1 MQGSMYQ
8 DVHFRVT
15 KYNASGAIVD
25 ARYCKCPQCR
35 HSAAPELNGHAAAL
49 DDTYGYR
56 SMDGV
61 DPSSPVPGMGHD
73 AGSKVA
79 SMFYQT
85 ILDSKVFWDNTMEFE
100 GTTKFTLP
108 RSNGEQLNVRAQP
121 HADNTNCRA
130 EQGRTGC
137 ASRTRRGTT
146 SCATRSSA
154 RTLGKLPRCRR
165 HLLHSSKDA
174 SDIIAGRFPK
184 YGVLPNVY
192 GSPATWNADLTIVS
206 SMNMAL
212 HVGAEVTLR
221 TLGTCPLYRRLMAH
235 SSGLVAGC
243 AGELP
248 DARDAVRAG
257 AAWSRTSNHVE
268 S

>member
-1 MQGSMYQ
+1 
-8 DVHFRVT
+8 
-15 KYNASGAIVD
+15 
-25 ARYCKCPQCR
+25 
-35 HSAAPELNGHAAAL
+35 
-49 DDTYGYR
+49 
-56 SMDGV
+56 MDGV

-108 RSNGEQLNVRAQP
+108 RSNGEQLNVCAQP

-154 RTLGKLPRCRR
+154 RTLGKLPRCRQQIWATFFQGCQQN
-165 HLLHSSKDA
+165 HC
-174 SDIIAGRFPK
+174 GQVPK
-184 YGVLPNVY
+184 VRSV
-192 GSPATWNADLTIVS
+192 
-206 SMNMAL
+206 
-212 HVGAEVTLR
+212 AECIR
-221 TLGTCPLYRRLMAH
+221 KSREFQRR
-235 SSGLVAGC
+235 
-243 AGELP
+243 P
-248 DARDAVRAG
+248 DDRL
-257 AAWSRTSNHVE
+257 
-268 S
+268 

>member
-1 MQGSMYQ
+1 MVRDPQWRRCFIRPSSTA
-8 DVHFRVT
+8 RP
-15 KYNASGAIVD
+15 SGT
-25 ARYCKCPQCR
+25 ARWSSR
-35 HSAAPELNGHAAAL
+35 A
-49 DDTYGYR
+49 R
-56 SMDGV
+56 
-61 DPSSPVPGMGHD
+61 PSSPFR
-73 AGSKVA
+73 AA
-79 SMFYQT
+79 T
-85 ILDSKVFWDNTMEFE
+85 
-100 GTTKFTLP
+100 
-108 RSNGEQLNVRAQP
+108 VRAAQRLCTG
-121 HADNTNCRA
+121 ADNTSCRA
-130 EQGRTGC
+130 AQGRTGC

-154 RTLGKLPRCRR
+154 RTLGKLARCRW

-248 DARDAVRAG
+248 DARDAVRAPNPG
-257 AAWSRTSNHVE
+257 AA
-268 S
+268 